1 MAQLQTN
8 THDVLLRNAELLT
21 GKVALL
27 GVSEPALLAHCPQ
40 PGLAMSEHAGVYE
53 QLCQHANW
61 QACFG
66 YQCNEQ
72 DAGGFDTL
80 VIFLPKARAEL
91 EYAWPWPVIWAAK
104 APVWC
109 WWAKRKKVSPE
120 PSNSSPPWW
129 PTH

>member
-72 DAGGFDTL
+72 DAGGD
-80 VIFLPKARAEL
+80 
-91 EYAWPWPVIWAAK
+91 
-104 APVWC
+104 
-109 WWAKRKKVSPE
+109 RKSTRL
-120 PSNSSPPWW
+120 NSSHVRISYAVFCLKKKNACH
-129 PTH
+129 TGVKVGRRRVEKVG